1 MNIKVFKKLIKEAVT
16 EAIYEELPDLI
27 EEALAKHNKQP
38 LNENRTMSFTTQD
51 VDMVAYR
58 QNLAS
63 SMGLTLPSQPSHQKL
78 QAPSTGNPYLD
89 IIAETAANMTSQDL
103 AAMRQYNE

>member
-1 MNIKVFKKLIKEAVT
+1 MKVDVFKKLIKEAVR
-16 EAIYEELPDLI
+16 EVLREELSQVKSTPI
-27 EEALAKHNKQP
+27 Q
-38 LNENRTMSFTTQD
+38 ENRTMSFTTQD

-63 SMGLTLPSQPSHQKL
+63 SMGLISSPQPSHIKTITQ
-78 QAPSTGNPYLD
+78 PTGNPYLD
-89 IIAETAANMTSQDL
+89 IIAETAANMTPQDL

>member
-1 MNIKVFKKLIKEAVT
+1 MKVDVFKKLIKEAVR
-16 EAIYEELPDLI
+16 EVLREELSQV
-27 EEALAKHNKQP
+27 QP
-38 LNENRTMSFTTQD
+38 TPIKENRTMSFTTQD

-63 SMGLTLPSQPSHQKL
+63 SMGLTSPAQSSYSKPSV
-78 QAPSTGNPYLD
+78 ASTGNPYLD
-89 IIAETAANMTSQDL
+89 IIAETAANMTPQDI